1 MSVSWETVEFRSSTN
16 TYHFTNT
23 VNIVNTYISILI
35 FGCNIHIPYSLY
47 N

>member
-1 MSVSWETVEFRSSTN
+1 MSVIMETVEFRSSTN

-23 VNIVNTYISILI
+23 INIANTYISILI
-35 FGCNIHIPYSLY
+35 FGCNIHIPCSFY